1 MKVAHKSLVVVT
13 LTQAA
18 KIRTRSYIGEMKRCL
33 SVVIALIGDPKLVI
47 LDESVRKIKTSP
59 FCKFLNLMYLFLMKF
74 PFDL

>member
-18 KIRTRSYIGEMKRCL
+18 KIRTGSYIREMKPCL

-47 LDESVRKIKTSP
+47 LDEPVRKLKTNFS
-59 FCKFLNLMYLFLMKF
+59 FLQVS
-74 PFDL
+74 